1 MGWSSIWSNGKLNA
15 AKKAVEL
22 VEDGMVIGIGSGS
35 TVEAFLQELSKKI
48 DSEGIRV
55 VGVPSSYGSH
65 MIAVGSGVLVS
76 DLYQYPQP
84 EVYIDG
90 ADQLDSQFNCIKGG
104 GGALTREKIL
114 TIACS
119 KFVVIAD
126 SSKLSEKLD
135 MAVPV
140 EVIPF
145 AYGSFA
151 RKVAEIG
158 GRAELRESKKKFG
171 PVITDNGN
179 FIADCDF
186 GAIDE
191 PSKLEKSLNNIPG
204 VVENGI
210 FAKELVDSVI
220 VGKEDGVEIIK

>member
-1 MGWSSIWSNGKLNA
+1 MGSKTKSSNGKLNA

-35 TVEAFLQELSKKI
+35 TVETFLHELSKKI
-48 DSEGIRV
+48 DSEGMNI

-65 MIAVGSGVLVS
+65 MIAVDCGVVVS

-84 EVYIDG
+84 EIYIDG
-90 ADQLDSQFNCIKGG
+90 TDQLDSQFNCIKGG

-114 TIACS
+114 ATSCA
-119 KFVVIAD
+119 KFTVITD
-126 SSKLSEKLD
+126 SSKLKEKLD
-135 MAVPV
+135 MAIPV

-151 RKVAEIG
+151 KKVAALG
-158 GRAELRESKKKFG
+158 GKPVLRDSKRKFG

-186 GAIDE
+186 GTIDE
-191 PSKLEKSLNNIPG
+191 PQELEKELNNIPG
-204 VVENGI
+204 VVENGV
-210 FAKELVDSVI
+210 FSKELLESVI
-220 VGKEDGVEIIK
+220 VGREDGVEIIK

>member
-1 MGWSSIWSNGKLNA
+1 MGSSSKWSNGKLNA

-35 TVEAFLQELSKKI
+35 TVKAFLEELGKKI
-48 DSEGIRV
+48 VSEGINV
-55 VGVPSSYGSH
+55 IGVPSSYGSH
-65 MIAVGSGVLVS
+65 IIAVNSGVVVS
-76 DLYQYPQP
+76 DLYKYPQP
-84 EVYIDG
+84 QIYIDG
-90 ADQLDSQFNCIKGG
+90 TDQIDSQFNCIKGG

-114 TIACS
+114 ASSCA
-119 KFVVIAD
+119 KFTVITDFA
-126 SSKLSEKLD
+126 KMGEKLD

-151 RKVAEIG
+151 RKVAALG
-158 GRAELRESKKKFG
+158 GKAELRESKKKFG

-179 FIADCDF
+179 FIVDCDF
-186 GAIDE
+186 GTIVE
-191 PSKLEKSLNNIPG
+191 PQTLEKDLNNTPG

-210 FAKELVDSVI
+210 FCKELVDSVI